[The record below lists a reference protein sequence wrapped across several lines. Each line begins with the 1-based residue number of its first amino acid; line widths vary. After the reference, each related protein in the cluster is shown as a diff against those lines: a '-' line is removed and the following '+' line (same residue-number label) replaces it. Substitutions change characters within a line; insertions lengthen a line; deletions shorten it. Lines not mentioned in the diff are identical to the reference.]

1 MLLLIMKVVF
11 SFLLKLNS
19 HHPHTFTSALQQ
31 TLKQNHGASH
41 NCNSVKTMLKL
52 SAFKKLLNEL
62 LLETEWS
69 EAMLM
74 WWFVSIKFIRSFLIY
89 FFFNIFIKAILC
101 NFNLTGRTVPFPS
114 TDITFSSVLLRK
126 VSSSFSIKL

>member
-1 MLLLIMKVVF
+1 MLLLIMKIVF

-69 EAMLM
+69 EAVLM
-74 WWFVSIKFIRSFLIY
+74 WWFVWIKFIRSFLKL
-89 FFFNIFIKAILC
+89 FFLISLLKRFFVISTWLEELSCFHLQISC
-101 NFNLTGRTVPFPS
+101 FPPFYS
-114 TDITFSSVLLRK
+114 EKYHLL
-126 VSSSFSIKL
+126 FL